1 MSFKSVGIN
10 LFGGHLAG
18 EHALAED
25 LRYLGGARP
34 DFVEVGP
41 HGLGV
46 ILGGHL
52 DTERM
57 RTAGEILRESGHA
70 YTVHAPHSLNLMD
83 LTSLDLQRE
92 VLAASVRFAGEIGA
106 PVVVCHAG
114 RREQRHARHA
124 LSPRPH
130 GLRRAAP

>member
-41 HGLGV
+41 HGLGDPAR
-46 ILGGHL
+46 IWPRLH
-52 DTERM
+52 
-57 RTAGEILRESGHA
+57 
-70 YTVHAPHSLNLMD
+70 
-83 LTSLDLQRE
+83 
-92 VLAASVRFAGEIGA
+92 GA
-106 PVVVCHAG
+106 
-114 RREQRHARHA
+114 
-124 LSPRPH
+124 RPAQPEPD
-130 GLRRAAP
+130 GPYEP